1 MIPDQMIRAY
11 SKIKKI
17 SIIGAGSWGT
27 AVAKVIAE
35 NRPDLLVLMWAY
47 EKATVNSINTRSQN
61 TEFLPGVRL
70 PSNIK
75 ATSHLSESVENT
87 KCIIIATPS
96 KVIPDTVTKLSYIIK
111 DDIPIAYLTKGFCRI
126 GNEILTISQS
136 IAKVMPSF
144 ADRISCIYGPSHA
157 EEVVNYYHTCLT
169 VAGKSEDDRK
179 FFMDLLNCD
188 YISCRE
194 TADIIGVDLGGTLKN
209 PAAIAAGIIS
219 RLPRCGDNLAGA
231 LMAESLKE
239 MLRLGRVMGGEADT
253 IVDITGTGDLVA
265 TALSD
270 HSRNRRFG
278 KEIAGQILEKGTTL
292 SMTDKIYLR
301 LNPDYVLE
309 KMAKNLSYLAE
320 GAYAIEPLMELAD
333 RYSVAIPVYRSLYE
347 VLLNKKEPSL
357 LIETI
362 KDPDRFHE
370 IYATSKMHVKEKKKG
385 LEKLK
390 GKYFKKIILA
400 RITAKYLPADH
411 LHETGEPD
419 IVNHMKKH
427 LQEREGGGTSLFFRN
442 ELKLITSINAANAEK
457 VIRKLSAIYLKQI
470 SDQNNPLISRLF
482 LKALDL
488 LYIRNRMLGYKN
500 RIKITGEIH
509 RIFNIK
515 ERFNTL
521 YVMRHKN
528 VNDFFYYLYAIK
540 HNSLSLPRFF
550 VPDTVKPGF
559 FYRYILRRSG
569 GFIVHT
575 SKLENHIYRECL
587 IQYLSA
593 LISHG
598 VPVLFFPE
606 LKPATESVISSLGEN
621 FFQILNGVMFQ
632 ESTEIALVPGEI
644 SYNNLVNES
653 AVKPV
658 MKEAVTVNFSN
669 PLFLSDFTRETNM
682 LVSVPDHLRDV
693 WIADEVIL
701 PHHIL
706 CGMLEENN
714 YIIQTDKLKKGINR
728 FINSR
733 GIVLDKNRKHIF
745 HEGMKFLVKNGIV
758 SRKDNY
764 ITSIENETIKRLSS
778 VINMKAASLEQK

>member
-1 MIPDQMIRAY
+1 MPF
-11 SKIKKI
+11 
-17 SIIGAGSWGT
+17 
-27 AVAKVIAE
+27 
-35 NRPDLLVLMWAY
+35 
-47 EKATVNSINTRSQN
+47 RS
-61 TEFLPGVRL
+61 E
-70 PSNIK
+70 
-75 ATSHLSESVENT
+75 
-87 KCIIIATPS
+87 
-96 KVIPDTVTKLSYIIK
+96 
-111 DDIPIAYLTKGFCRI
+111 RI
-126 GNEILTISQS
+126 T
-136 IAKVMPSF
+136 
-144 ADRISCIYGPSHA
+144 CIYGPSHA
-157 EEVVNYYHTCLT
+157 EEVVEYYHTCLT
-169 VAGKSEDDRK
+169 VAGKSGDDRK

-188 YISCRE
+188 FISCRE

-219 RLPRCGDNLAGA
+219 KLPRCGDNLAGA

-239 MLRLGRVMGGEADT
+239 MLRLGRVMGGEAET

-320 GAYAIEPLMELAD
+320 GAYAIEPLMELAEKH
-333 RYSVAIPVYRSLYE
+333 SVAIPVYRSLYE

-362 KDPDRFHE
+362 KDPERFNE

-385 LEKLK
+385 LEQVK

-400 RITAKYLPADH
+400 KIIEKYLPDAPEHVADGLNIVTH
-411 LHETGEPD
+411 LKSLIAG
-419 IVNHMKKH
+419 K
-427 LQEREGGGTSLFFRN
+427 EGGDTALFFKN
-442 ELKLITSINAANAEK
+442 EVKLIASLNSYNAGK
-457 VIRKLSAIYLKQI
+457 VLGKLSGMYLKQI
-470 SDQNNPLISRLF
+470 SDHKSVLVSRFF
-482 LKALDL
+482 LKL
-488 LYIRNRMLGYKN
+488 LNFIYIKNRMLGYKN

-528 VNDFFYYLYAIK
+528 IYDFFYYLYAIDR
-540 HNSLSLPRFF
+540 NSLSLPRFF

-559 FYRYILRRSG
+559 MYRYLLRRSG

-575 SKLENHIYRECL
+575 SKLDNHIYRECL

-621 FFQILNGVMFQ
+621 FFQLLNEVMFQ

-653 AVKPV
+653 AAKPV

-669 PLFLSDFTRETNM
+669 PVYLSDFTRESSM
-682 LVSVPDHLRDV
+682 LVSVPDYIREV
-693 WIADEVIL
+693 WIADDIIL

-706 CGMLEENN
+706 CGMIEESN

-728 FINSR
+728 YMNSK
-733 GIVLDKNRKHIF
+733 GIVIDKNRKHIF
-745 HEGMKFLVKNGIV
+745 HEGMKFLVRNGII

-764 ITSIENETIKRLSS
+764 IMCIENETVKRYSTIIKMKVASS
-778 VINMKAASLEQK
+778 EQR

>member
-1 MIPDQMIRAY
+1 MIKAY

-47 EKATVNSINTRSQN
+47 EKATVNSINNKSQN
-61 TEFLPGVRL
+61 TEFLPGVKL
-70 PSNIK
+70 PLNIK
-75 ATSHLSESVENT
+75 ATNHLSESVENT
-87 KCIIIATPS
+87 QCIIIATPS
-96 KVIPDTVTKLSYIIK
+96 KVIPDTVGKLSHILK
-111 DDIPIAYLTKGFCRI
+111 DDVPLAYLTKGFCRI
-126 GNEILTISQS
+126 GNDILTISQS
-136 IAKVMPSF
+136 IAKVMPSRSE
-144 ADRISCIYGPSHA
+144 RITCIYGPSHA
-157 EEVVNYYHTCLT
+157 EEVVEYFHTCLT
-169 VAGKSEDDRK
+169 VAGKSEHDRK

-188 YISCRE
+188 FISCRE

-239 MLRLGRVMGGEADT
+239 MLRLGRVMGGETDT

-320 GAYAIEPLMELAD
+320 GAYAIEPLMELAEKH
-333 RYSVAIPVYRSLYE
+333 SVAIPVYRSLYE

-362 KDPDRFHE
+362 KDPDRFDE

-385 LEKLK
+385 LEQVK
-390 GKYFKKIILA
+390 GKYFKKIILGK
-400 RITAKYLPADH
+400 IIAKYLKAEPGN
-411 LHETGEPD
+411 GEEKPD
-419 IVNHMKKH
+419 IILH
-427 LQEREGGGTSLFFRN
+427 LKNMVSVKSGDDSATFFKNEVRLISSLN
-442 ELKLITSINAANAEK
+442 PNNVEK
-457 VIRKLSAIYLKQI
+457 VLGKLSAMYLKQI
-470 SDQNNPLISRLF
+470 SDHNSVLVSRFF
-482 LKALDL
+482 LKALNL
-488 LYIRNRMLGYKN
+488 IYIKNRMFGYKN

-528 VNDFFYYLYAIK
+528 NYDFFYYLYAIGRY
-540 HNSLSLPRFF
+540 SLSLPRFF
-550 VPDTVKPGF
+550 VPETVKPGL
-559 FYRYILRRSG
+559 FYRYIIRRSG
-569 GFIVHT
+569 GFVVHT
-575 SKLENHIYRECL
+575 SKLQNHIYRECL

-606 LKPATESVISSLGEN
+606 LRPDKESVISTLGEN
-621 FFQILNGVMFQ
+621 FFQLLSEVMFQ

-644 SYNNLVNES
+644 CYRNLVNEA
-653 AVKPV
+653 AVRPV
-658 MKEAVTVNFSN
+658 LKEAVTVNFSN
-669 PLFLSDFTRETNM
+669 PVFLSDFTRETNT
-682 LVSVPDHLRDV
+682 LVSVPGYIREV
-693 WIADEVIL
+693 WTADEIIL

-706 CGMLEENN
+706 CGMIEESN
-714 YIIQTDKLKKGINR
+714 YLIQTDKLKKGINR
-728 FINSR
+728 YINSK
-733 GIVLDKNRKHIF
+733 GIVIDKNRKHIF
-745 HEGMKFLVKNGIV
+745 HEGMKFLVRNGIV

-764 ITSIENETIKRLSS
+764 IICVETETVKRYSMIIKMKVASS
-778 VINMKAASLEQK
+778 EQM